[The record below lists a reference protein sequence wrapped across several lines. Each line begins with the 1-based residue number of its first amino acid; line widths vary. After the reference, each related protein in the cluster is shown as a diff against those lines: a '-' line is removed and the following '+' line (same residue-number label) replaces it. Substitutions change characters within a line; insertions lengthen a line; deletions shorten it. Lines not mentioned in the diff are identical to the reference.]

1 MESSEMPPRDYGA
14 DSSSPESEALNMETP
29 VDGFALN
36 KEEWAAVVEHV
47 HEIEARQVTRWAQQF
62 RNWELGHRP
71 DRIFHYEDM
80 RNLLSRD
87 DDVLCDLDDLKEEGV
102 SSGEWRRFASRV
114 NCAKELCKLMLNKYP
129 STSKDS
135 NKQLYISER
144 EQRVHRVTDV
154 DINEK
159 RPEITII
166 SIRTYPGRACFIRRS
181 SLMQT
186 IGYYAFGRA
195 PFLQDEDR
203 CPNLILRYYFG
214 EPETK
219 I

>member
-14 DSSSPESEALNMETP
+14 DSSSSESEALTIQTP
-29 VDGFALN
+29 VDGSALN
-36 KEEWAAVVEHV
+36 KEEWAAVVEHI

-62 RNWELGHRP
+62 RNWELGRRP
-71 DRIFHYEDM
+71 NRNFDYEDM

-87 DDVLCDLDDLKEEGV
+87 DDVLCDPDDLKEEGV
-102 SSGEWRRFASRV
+102 SSEEWRRFASRV

-129 STSKDS
+129 NTSKDS

-144 EQRVHRVTDV
+144 EQCVHRVNDV
-154 DINEK
+154 GIDEK
-159 RPEITII
+159 RPAITII
-166 SIRTYPGRACFIRRS
+166 SIRTYPGRACFMHRS

-203 CPNLILRYYFG
+203 GPNVILRYYFG

-219 I
+219 M